1 MADEAADI
9 DQLEPQPSQIHSDSQ
24 FTGLDFLLM
33 LLEILTILLSTICLS
48 FHGYFGC
55 FRLPDIEAPERL
67 AQILIMVRLFYSF
80 IFVFI

>member
-33 LLEILTILLSTICLS
+33 LLEILAILLSTICHS
-48 FHGYFGC
+48 FDGYFGC
-55 FRLPDIEAPERL
+55 FRLPDTEAPEKL
-67 AQILIMVRLFYSF
+67 AQIVIMVRLFYSF
-80 IFVFI
+80 IFLFI